1 MTYIKSILMYTALS
15 IIIVYM
21 GDRLYNNAKH
31 TLTHPIDKR
40 LMSTRVPNNGQKEP
54 CWYIMFDME
63 CPHGDSC
70 PYDHMHAPRQPHLDA
85 APPVAALADETP
97 HAEKDMRNE
106 LKDFISTFNKHDE
119 T

>member
-1 MTYIKSILMYTALS
+1 MSYIKSVLMYTALS

-54 CWYIMFDME
+54 CWYVMFDME

-70 PYDHMHAPRQPHLDA
+70 PYDHMHATKTCHSV
-85 APPVAALADETP
+85 APPPEELP
-97 HAEKDMRNE
+97 RPAEKDNVLMRNE
-106 LKDFISTFNKHDE
+106 LKDFISSFNKHDE